1 MPRMSRGPVRF
12 AAVLLAALSTACAAN
27 TAGNSAPADG
37 TADVVSGANVFVV
50 QNNHRDGRDVIV
62 YLTPEGRGE
71 RQRLGTVGAGE
82 TATFN
87 QPVERGYYTLTAAHK
102 LGESTSSRF
111 NVAGPGTVTWVLSTN
126 RVTFRSR

>member
-1 MPRMSRGPVRF
+1 MPRMSRGPVRL

-27 TAGNSAPADG
+27 TAGSSEPAAGSDD
-37 TADVVSGANVFVV
+37 AVAGANVFVV
-50 QNNHRDGRDVIV
+50 QNNHMEGRDVIV

-82 TATFN
+82 TATFT
-87 QPVERGYYTLTAAHK
+87 QPVERGYYTLTAAHN
-102 LGESTSSRF
+102 LGENTSSRF
-111 NVAGPGTVTWVLSTN
+111 NIAGPGTVTWVLSTN